1 MSAGRKLRV
10 KGRRT
15 QKIQTKNRS
24 SALSNNEM
32 QGILVVLLV
41 VALFVTLQVVIMD
54 SFFLGP
60 GGRIANLELHVHTS
74 NVFVSDIVE
83 ASLHRYR
90 IIPGTEIKELLRR
103 KPTQKVEGIRPEEEI
118 ISLNDTPNSNAQE

>member
-1 MSAGRKLRV
+1 
-10 KGRRT
+10 
-15 QKIQTKNRS
+15 
-24 SALSNNEM
+24 M

-41 VALFVTLQVVIMD
+41 VALFVTMQVVILD
-54 SFFLGP
+54 NFFLGP

-90 IIPGTEIKELLRR
+90 IIPGTELKELLRR
-103 KPTQKVEGIRPEEEI
+103 KPTHKEEEPAPAEI
-118 ISLNDTPNSNAQE
+118 ISLNDAPISDTQE